1 MAGACRCW
9 RYQSLS
15 GSSAISCD
23 VFEESSVVPTGER
36 GRKRRECP
44 HRTNEKKIQPPDS
57 PEIRRAFSVVRSAN
71 PGTVEEP
78 AQAGRNAS
86 VSRATKREQG
96 KKGSE
101 LPFCHEKTDET
112 LTKQPERQKAVKRKS
127 DKSTASLVIPPT
139 DLEIQAARRNQARL
153 ERRRRYGQVSTELD
167 AWLVDSSQPDGAPP
181 QNLPVWL
188 RPQEKSRGENGGGT
202 WEACHY
208 GRRNT
213 LCAATDQAS
222 VKERMDTRVL
232 LKRL

>member
-9 RYQSLS
+9 RYQSVS
-15 GSSAISCD
+15 PSSAIFSGAD
-23 VFEESSVVPTGER
+23 EDSSLFSAINR
-36 GRKRRECP
+36 GRNCAECP
-44 HRTNEKKIQPPDS
+44 HRTDEKKVQPPNS
-57 PEIRRAFSVVRSAN
+57 PDIGSAFSVVCSAN
-71 PGTVEEP
+71 PGTVEERQP
-78 AQAGRNAS
+78 KRNAS
-86 VSRATKREQG
+86 LISATKRGQE
-96 KKGSE
+96 KKSE
-101 LPFCHEKTDET
+101 LPFCHQPTDEA
-112 LTKQPERQKAVKRKS
+112 LTRQHNRQKEAERKS
-127 DKSTASLVIPPT
+127 DKSTASLVILPT

-153 ERRRRYGQVSTELD
+153 ERRRRHGQVSMELD
-167 AWLVDSSQPDGAPP
+167 AWMADSSQPDGAPQ

-222 VKERMDTRVL
+222 VKGRMDTRVL

>member
-15 GSSAISCD
+15 RSSAISCD
-23 VFEESSVVPTGER
+23 VFEESSVVPTKER
-36 GRKRRECP
+36 GRERRECP
-44 HRTNEKKIQPPDS
+44 HRTNEKKIQPLNS
-57 PEIRRAFSVVRSAN
+57 PEVRRAFSVVRSTN
-71 PGTVEEP
+71 PGTVQDS
-78 AQAGRNAS
+78 AQAKRNAS
-86 VSRATKREQG
+86 VSRATKRGQE
-96 KKGSE
+96 KKASE
-101 LPFCHEKTDET
+101 LPFCHEKTDEA

-139 DLEIQAARRNQARL
+139 DLEIQAARRNQARV
-153 ERRRRYGQVSTELD
+153 ERRRRYGQVSMELD
-167 AWLVDSSQPDGAPP
+167 TWMADSLQPDGAPP

-188 RPQEKSRGENGGGT
+188 RPQGKRGENGGGT

-222 VKERMDTRVL
+222 IKGRMDTRVL